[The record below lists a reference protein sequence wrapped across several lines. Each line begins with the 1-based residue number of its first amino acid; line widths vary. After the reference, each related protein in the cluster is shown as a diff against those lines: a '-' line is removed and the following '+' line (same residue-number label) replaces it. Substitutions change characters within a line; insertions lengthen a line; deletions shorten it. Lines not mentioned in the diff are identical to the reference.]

1 VVRKTKIYTKGLDL
15 PRLMALKKSNY
26 TLNKKEVNLERDLS
40 LGQKKLKQVISAS
53 KNVFTVTINLVQL
66 LSELKESQK
75 P

>member
-1 VVRKTKIYTKGLDL
+1 MVRKTKIYTKGLDL

>member
-1 VVRKTKIYTKGLDL
+1 
-15 PRLMALKKSNY
+15 MALKKSNY